1 MALLPHS
8 IDIFDWL
15 DWKGDL
21 PAVAQQQM
29 ASWTKPGVTNPGHQL
44 LGEQG
49 QLMNVQL
56 MKHVGGYGSIALNI
70 AQAQSVA
77 HSMSNLIEA
86 GPVQVVYANVNLLA
100 WFGHLYQVSDVKLT
114 ECRVSPVLVG
124 PGYYLTGGVT
134 LGVSVTLHP
143 HML

>member
-8 IDIFDWL
+8 VDVFDWI

-21 PAVAQQQM
+21 PAVASQQLT
-29 ASWTKPGVTNPGHQL
+29 SWTKPGVTNAGHQL

-49 QLMNVQL
+49 RPLKADL
-56 MKHVGGYGSIALNI
+56 MKHVGGYGSVAANTAE
-70 AQAQSVA
+70 AQLVA
-77 HSMSNLIEA
+77 HSMQNLIEA

-100 WFGHLYQVSDVKLT
+100 WYGHLYQVTDVRLT
-114 ECRVSPVLVG
+114 QCRASPVLVG
-124 PGYYLTGGVT
+124 PGYSMTGGVT

-143 HML
+143 WML